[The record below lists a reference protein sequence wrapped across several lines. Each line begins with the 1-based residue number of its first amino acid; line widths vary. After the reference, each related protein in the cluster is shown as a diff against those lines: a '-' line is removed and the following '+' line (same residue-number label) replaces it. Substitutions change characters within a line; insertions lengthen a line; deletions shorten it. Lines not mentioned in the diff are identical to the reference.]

1 LEDRHGYQRLP
12 ALRQAGAQLLEEV
25 RARAARSTPCQSC
38 GKRISVSWNALLAS
52 SPIILA
58 VVTPALIPMSGT
70 ATVLL
75 LAIAFAIAMALHW
88 YTVRLVAK

>member
-1 LEDRHGYQRLP
+1 MDINDCPHCGKP
-12 ALRQAGAQLLEEV
+12 ALSFWRKSVLGP
-25 RARAARSTPCQSC
+25 ARSTPCQSC